1 MLAETKKSFF
11 EQSPLWRR
19 QILAILRLEL
29 GRNLFAPSGLWL
41 FLLAFAP
48 ALIAGVHAVREA
60 FRPSAC
66 SIEHDTVM
74 LAWIFQLFYLRLA
87 LFFGCLGIFV
97 RLFRGEMVNRTLHYY
112 LLAPLR
118 REVLVVGKF
127 LAGSLG
133 SAAVFVAGG
142 AVTFILMYVHH
153 GSQAIPILLH
163 EQGLWHLGAYLGV
176 TVLACLGYGAVFLCL
191 GLVFKNPV
199 LPAVVFLGWESIG
212 GMLPAVL
219 QHLSVTFYL
228 KPLFPVAAP
237 VVGFS
242 GLFTVVVEP
251 IPSWRAVTCLL
262 LFSLVAVTLGA
273 FRIRYVEVDQ
283 GAD

>member
-1 MLAETKKSFF
+1 MPAKTQESFLD
-11 EQSPLWRR
+11 QWPLWRR
-19 QILAILRLEL
+19 QLAAILRLEL
-29 GRNLFAPSGLWL
+29 GRNLFAPSGLWV

-48 ALIAGVHAVREA
+48 ALIAGVHAVRETL
-60 FRPSAC
+60 RPSTC

-74 LAWIFQLFYLRLA
+74 VAWIFQLFYLRLA

-97 RLFRGEMVNRTLHYY
+97 RLFRGEMVDRTLHYY

-118 REVLVVGKF
+118 REVLVAGKF
-127 LAGSLG
+127 LAASLG

-142 AVTFILMYVHH
+142 VTTFMLMYAHH
-153 GSQAIPILLH
+153 GSQAIAFLLQ

-176 TVLACLGYGAVFLCL
+176 IVLACLGYGAVFLCL
-191 GLVFKNPV
+191 GVAFKNPV
-199 LPAVVFLGWESIG
+199 LPAVVLLGWESIS

-251 IPSWRAVTCLL
+251 IPSWLAVSCLL
-262 LFSLVAVTLGA
+262 LFSLVVVTLGA
-273 FRIRYVEVDQ
+273 VRIRYVEVDQ